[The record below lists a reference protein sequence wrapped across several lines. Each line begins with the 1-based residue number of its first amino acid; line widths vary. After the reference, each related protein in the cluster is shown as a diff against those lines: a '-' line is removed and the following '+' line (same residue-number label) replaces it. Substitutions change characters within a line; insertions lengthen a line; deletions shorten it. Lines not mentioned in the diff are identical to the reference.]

1 MTDAHWRRLAD
12 LVPDALALPA
22 AERAAFLDRACVDGD
37 GTPDAVLRR
46 EAALLVAASEA
57 ADASDAFVSP
67 LAAVASEERALPE
80 RIGPWRVTGLLG
92 EGGMGVVY
100 RAERADGLFERTVA
114 LKRIRPGLGHALAGR
129 LDAERQVLARLEH
142 DGIARLYDGGVSDDG
157 VPYVVMEL
165 AEGAP
170 ITAHAEAAGLDLEDR
185 VRLFVRVCEA
195 VAYAHQRLVVH
206 RDLKPSNVFVTP
218 DGRVKLLDFGIA
230 KLLGDAPA
238 DSLASVL
245 TRTQAA
251 MTPSYAA
258 PEQIQRGEI
267 TTATDV
273 YALGVMLFELLA
285 GQRPYSLADTTAA
298 EAERIVCEADPPPPS
313 TVAQPDRA
321 RALRGDL
328 DTVCL
333 KALAKEPERRYPS
346 AEALA
351 AELVRHLDGL
361 PVEAR
366 PATVG
371 YRASRFVRRHRAGMA
386 AAGLVAA
393 ALVTG
398 TGVALWQAGQAR
410 AETAKA
416 VAMNDFLV
424 GILGAADPT
433 AEGRDVRVA
442 DLLDRAA
449 VDLDSVF
456 AGRPDVE
463 ATMRMALGRT
473 YYQLGLY
480 EEAEAQFHAALA
492 VREPIYGL
500 RHPDV
505 VRAQVELGSVWVE
518 QDRLGPADS
527 LLTLAL
533 ASARRLR
540 GEDDL
545 LASVLSNLGVARYWQ
560 GDQEGSLDFHRQA
573 VAVLE
578 RADDPDEVEIAAGYG
593 NVAVVLHELGRDE
606 EAVAYMERELEVYRR
621 AYEPTNARI
630 AMALR
635 NLASGY
641 HGVRRYAD
649 AVRTNEEAIAIFR
662 QAVDPDS
669 PDLANTLSNHGPT
682 LLQVGRFAEAEAA
695 AREAMAIYARSVGT
709 EHQSYAGALLKASQA
724 QELRG
729 ETAEAEAGMRRAITI
744 FRRTGPEDHPA
755 MGYSQLAL
763 GKLLA
768 AQGRD
773 AEAAPVLR
781 RAFAIRSQS
790 LAPDH
795 PDRADIASRLGEVL
809 SHLAVDAEAESLLVV
824 GHDVLRQRADP
835 DDERTSQAARR
846 LAAYHRCHPHGRASA
861 C

>member
-12 LVPDALALPA
+12 LVPDVLALPPDQ
-22 AERAAFLDRACVDGD
+22 RAAFLDGACVDEN
-37 GTPDAVLRR
+37 GTPDTSLRD
-46 EAALLVAASEA
+46 EAARLVSASAA
-57 ADASDAFVSP
+57 ADAADALTSP
-67 LAAVASEERALPE
+67 LAAVASRRRALPD
-80 RIGPWRVTGLLG
+80 RVGPWRVTGLLG

-114 LKRIRPGLGHALAGR
+114 LKRIRPGLADALVGR

-165 AEGAP
+165 TEGAP
-170 ITAHAEAAGLDLEDR
+170 ITEHARAGRLSVEAR

-218 DGRVKLLDFGIA
+218 DGRAKLLDFGIA
-230 KLLGDAPA
+230 KLLDDDA
-238 DSLASVL
+238 LATAL

-258 PEQIQRGEI
+258 PEQLLRGEI

-273 YALGVMLFELLA
+273 YALGVMLYELLA
-285 GQRPYSLADTTAA
+285 DQRPYSLGETTPA
-298 EAERIVCEADPPPPS
+298 EAQRIVCETDPPPPS
-313 TVAQPDRA
+313 AVAPPERM

-328 DTVCL
+328 DTICL
-333 KALAKEPERRYPS
+333 RALAKEPERRYPS

-351 AELVRHLDGL
+351 ADLERHLGGV

-366 PATVG
+366 PATAG
-371 YRASRFVRRHRAGMA
+371 YRVSRFVRRHRAG
-386 AAGLVAA
+386 VAA
-393 ALVTG
+393 AAVVVAALAVG
-398 TGVALWQAGQAR
+398 AGVALWQAQTAR
-410 AETAKA
+410 AEATKA
-416 VAMNDFLV
+416 TAMNDFLV
-424 GILGAADPT
+424 GLLESADPT
-433 AEGRDVRVA
+433 ADGQDVRVL

-449 VDLDSVF
+449 ADLDSVF
-456 AGRPDVE
+456 AGQPDVE
-463 ATMRMALGRT
+463 AAMRFTLGET
-473 YYQLGLY
+473 YYQLGRY
-480 EEAEAQFHAALA
+480 DQAGAQHRRALTL
-492 VREPIYGL
+492 RERLFGP

-505 VRAQVELGSVWVE
+505 VRAQNELGFVWVQ
-518 QDRLGPADS
+518 QDRLEPADS
-527 LLTLAL
+527 ILTLAL
-533 ASARRLR
+533 ASARTFR
-540 GEDDL
+540 GEDPL
-545 LASVLSNLGVARYWQ
+545 LASVLSSLGSVRYWQ
-560 GDQEGSLDFHRQA
+560 GDREGALA
-573 VAVLE
+573 AYLE
-578 RADDPDEVEIAAGYG
+578 SAEVMARADERDEAQIAAAYG
-593 NVAVVLHELGRDE
+593 NVAVALQELGRDA
-606 EAVAYMERELEVYRR
+606 EAVVYQERVLAVYRR
-621 AYEPTNARI
+621 AYKPSNARI

-641 HGVRRYAD
+641 HGVRRYDD
-649 AVRTNEEAIAIFR
+649 AVRTNEEAVALFR

-669 PDLANTLSNHGPT
+669 PDLANTLSNHGPM
-682 LLQVGRFAEAEAA
+682 LIQVGRFAEAEAA
-695 AREAMAIYARSVGT
+695 AREAMGIYERTVGT
-709 EHQSYAGALLKASQA
+709 EHQGYAASLLKASQA

-729 ETAEAEAGMRRAITI
+729 EIAEAEAGIRRAIAI

-768 AQGRD
+768 ARGRD
-773 AEAAPVLR
+773 AEAEPVLR

-809 SHLAVDAEAESLLVV
+809 GRLGQRAEAESLLVSGV
-824 GHDVLRQRADP
+824 DVLRRKAG
-835 DDERTSQAARR
+835 DERAQEAVAR
-846 LAAYHRCHPHGRASA
+846 LAAFRAA
-861 C
+861 PR